1 MAIRLN
7 KVLSELNIGIQTA
20 VDFLKNKKELGEI
33 KDEMTP
39 NAEISDKQYQA
50 LITRF
55 KVDFNHLRNGI
66 DSHAPIAI
74 VMGHGGHGKTS
85 LLDFISKT
93 NVIAGETSG
102 ITQHID
108 DYNVKLKDGRRIT
121 FLDDPGH
128 ETFTAMHTRGAQ
140 TTYIAIIII
149 AADDSVRYTTKEA
162 IAYALEAN
170 IPIIFAINKIDKP
183 DANPDKIREDLADLN
198 LLVEEWGGKYKCQ
211 EISTKKGIGVD
222 ELLEKVLLEAEMY
235 DMKDNPNCKATDK
248 FIDNDNINTSAFTI
262 SLLDSLD
269 LSDKKVDNATPLVEN
284 YEKED
289 PEELCDKAKSY
300 EEENP
305 PKYDLAMNLYKKACE
320 YDSPR
325 AFFRIGRMYE
335 KGLGVAQD
343 GNKALE
349 YYLKAS
355 EWNYVDAL
363 YNIGCMYG
371 NGDLIPEDYKKSFEY
386 HLKASELGDAD
397 ATYVVGELYK
407 YGLGVDEN
415 ESKACEYLFKAS
427 EMGNAEAIYQI
438 GTMYEEG
445 DGFPQDAAKAF
456 NYYQKASELGHVDAA
471 FNVGNM
477 YHKGEGVPQNYSKA
491 FEYYLKASEM
501 NHETSTFNVG
511 VMYNVGQGV
520 VQNKEKAFEY
530 FMRASEL
537 GNAVATN
544 FVGCMYDHGDGVQQS
559 CAKAIEYFQKASDM
573 GSLTA
578 LVNLG
583 IMYENGRG
591 NKLNYHKALEY
602 YQEAAMKNYPDAFYH
617 IARFYECGLGIRRNK
632 KKAMEIYLYSS
643 RLGVE
648 EAEAK
653 IEELVSKGIVKNE
666 FLQQAQEILEDYIK
680 DEIKDCISDIVSNA
694 VDKIVDEEGSII
706 GDAIGDAVAEVIMAG
721 FDD

>member
-74 VMGHGGHGKTS
+74 VMGHSGHGKTS

-102 ITQHID
+102 ITQHIN

-320 YDSPR
+320 YNSPR

-445 DGFPQDAAKAF
+445 DGFPQDTAKAF
-456 NYYQKASELGHVDAA
+456 EYYLKASELGHVDAA
-471 FNVGNM
+471 FNVGVM

>member
-183 DANPDKIREDLADLN
+183 NANPDKIREDLADLN

-320 YDSPR
+320 YNSPR

-355 EWNYVDAL
+355 EWNYVDAIF
-363 YNIGCMYG
+363 NIGCMYG
-371 NGDLIPEDYKKSFEY
+371 SGELIPENHKKSIEY
-386 HLKASELGDAD
+386 YMKACELGDAD
-397 ATYVVGELYK
+397 ATYVVGVLYK
-407 YGLGVDEN
+407 YGLGVDED

-427 EMGNAEAIYQI
+427 EMGNADAIYKI

-445 DGFPQDAAKAF
+445 DGFPQDTTKAF
-456 NYYQKASELGHVDAA
+456 EYYLKASELGHVDAA
-471 FNVGNM
+471 FNVG
-477 YHKGEGVPQNYSKA
+477 
-491 FEYYLKASEM
+491 
-501 NHETSTFNVG
+501 
-511 VMYNVGQGV
+511 VMYDEGKVLA
-520 VQNKEKAFEY
+520 QNKEKAFEY
-530 FMRASEL
+530 YLMASKGEHL
-537 GNAVATN
+537 GAIYNL
-544 FVGCMYDHGDGVQQS
+544 GYMYRNGVGVQKNS
-559 CAKAIEYFQKASDM
+559 SKAF
-573 GSLTA
+573 
-578 LVNLG
+578 
-583 IMYENGRG
+583 
-591 NKLNYHKALEY
+591 
-602 YQEAAMKNYPDAFYH
+602 
-617 IARFYECGLGIRRNK
+617 
-632 KKAMEIYLYSS
+632 
-643 RLGVE
+643 
-648 EAEAK
+648 
-653 IEELVSKGIVKNE
+653 
-666 FLQQAQEILEDYIK
+666 EDRK
-680 DEIKDCISDIVSNA
+680 SV
-694 VDKIVDEEGSII
+694 V
-706 GDAIGDAVAEVIMAG
+706 
-721 FDD
+721 